1 MSESSQGSGGNSS
14 QPSFLSANVA
24 STDLHYGNE
33 PPWFG
38 QRHVEDFFSW
48 AAKTGASD
56 ITIQTNERIVLEIYG
71 KNYRVTARKLTNQE
85 VQEIVVGMYKG
96 EGAKAILSGNSDMDF
111 PYQIRPSRDEVFRF
125 RVNATPIYTDG
136 SRGIQITART
146 IPDRP
151 PELSTLGLEDEI
163 YQNIA
168 PKQGMIVVT
177 GGTGSG
183 KSTLLAS
190 IIRHLLEQPEGHRKF
205 LTYESPIE
213 YVYDAVDKPTSTIA
227 QTEVPGH
234 LPSFSAG
241 TRNSLR
247 RKPAVILVG
256 EARDAETI
264 GEAVTASM
272 TGHLLYS
279 TVHSNGFAD
288 TIRRMVNVFPE
299 TEKNG
304 RAVDIVTSLRM
315 VISQRLVPSTDGKRV
330 ALREYVV
337 FNDDVVDL
345 ILGAGLDN
353 LTTACREVLRKFGRS
368 FAQDAR
374 EKFAQGRITER
385 TLKEVEWGSRAEDA
399 DARRELEAQQEKAK
413 QAREIGE
420 QSGLIETASDVP
432 RPAEVVDGSQASPV
446 SSSVSPAAG
455 EVGSGSSSAPSI
467 PGVLGADEMDHVR
480 DPSQEPR
487 LTLGTPSS
495 ES

>member
-1 MSESSQGSGGNSS
+1 MSDSSKGPADSAS
-14 QPSFLSANVA
+14 QPSFLSAQVA
-24 STDLHYGNE
+24 SADLHYENE

-38 QRHVEDFFSW
+38 QRNVEDFFTW

-56 ITIQTNERIVLEIYG
+56 ITIQTNEQIVLEIYG
-71 KNYRVTARKLTNQE
+71 KNYRVSKRKLTNQE
-85 VQEIVVGMYKG
+85 VQEIVVGMYKN
-96 EGAKAILSGNSDMDF
+96 EGAKATLSGNSDMDF

-151 PELSTLGLEDEI
+151 PELSSLGLEDEI

-190 IIRHLLEQPEGHRKF
+190 IIRHLLEQPDGHRKF

-304 RAVDIVTSLRM
+304 RAVDIVSSLRM
-315 VISQRLVPSTDGKRV
+315 VISQRLVPSLDGKRV
-330 ALREYVV
+330 ALREFVV

-374 EKFAQGRITER
+374 DKFDQGKISER

-399 DARRELEAQQEKAK
+399 DARRELEAQQEKAA
-413 QAREIGE
+413 QAREIAA
-420 QSGLIETASDVP
+420 QSGLL
-432 RPAEVVDGSQASPV
+432 PAVGPV
-446 SSSVSPAAG
+446 NPAPA
-455 EVGSGSSSAPSI
+455 I
-467 PGVLGADEMDHVR
+467 PGVVQESEMKHVH
-480 DPSQEPR
+480 DPDQEPQ
-487 LTLGTPSS
+487 LSLGTPSS
-495 ES
+495 ET